1 MTVNAEAVP
10 LNYAAIDLGPA
21 LRTYGSGFSS
31 TYLLVGFGVFLILSP
46 VLVGIAMASDEGKP
60 FEWYPCLFMEI
71 LFFPLG
77 LFTTQRG
84 LRQRRCRL
92 TIRERGFEYLDGKGR
107 LRAARYTDV
116 EKLVLRTLN
125 ESPTA
130 IAVHLHNG
138 DSIVM
143 DCLALKGLR
152 EGYDDLERR
161 I

>member
-1 MTVNAEAVP
+1 MTVKTEAVP
-10 LNYAAIDLGPA
+10 LNYAAIDLGPP
-21 LRTYGSGFSS
+21 LCTYGSGFSS
-31 TYLLVGFGVFLILSP
+31 TYLLVGFGVFMILIP
-46 VLVGIAMASDEGKP
+46 VVLAIAAASDGDSNW
-60 FEWYPCLFMEI
+60 FAYLFIEV
-71 LFFPLG
+71 LFLPLG
-77 LFTTQRG
+77 LFTMWRG

-161 I
+161 L